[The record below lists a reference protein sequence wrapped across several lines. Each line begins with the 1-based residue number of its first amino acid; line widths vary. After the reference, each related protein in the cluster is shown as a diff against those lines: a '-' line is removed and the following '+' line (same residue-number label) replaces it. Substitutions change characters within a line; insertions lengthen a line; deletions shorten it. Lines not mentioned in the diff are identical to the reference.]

1 MVTAYQGFCTFR
13 RHDRAVNWLGFASAV
28 GLYVGA
34 YLAVASAV
42 PAGGTV
48 PVAAAAV
55 VAAAAAGLWLGW
67 LYGRAVGSPYGNVM
81 LALGIP
87 PLVPWPVYAT
97 PFPGLAAT
105 GDTWAH
111 HRRRP
116 GRSRGVGLGAVGRG
130 PRVRADGRPRR
141 LRAGGDAVRL
151 PGGRRGADRRRVASR
166 GPTVCRGVAAEPEE
180 RVDLRLDVR
189 GWLVGLVVAPAVAVA
204 VYGRTTYGDRT
215 YSGIMLLAML
225 VLVHASVR
233 PESDGG
239 RQSEADGR

>member
-111 HRRRP
+111 P
-116 GRSRGVGLGAVGRG
+116 I
-130 PRVRADGRPRR
+130 
-141 LRAGGDAVRL
+141 
-151 PGGRRGADRRRVASR
+151 
-166 GPTVCRGVAAEPEE
+166 
-180 RVDLRLDVR
+180 
-189 GWLVGLVVAPAVAVA
+189 VVAPAALGGLVSVLWAVDRA
-204 VYGRTTYGDRT
+204 YGRMDDP
-215 YSGIMLLAML
+215 A
-225 VLVHASVR
+225 A
-233 PESDGG
+233 
-239 RQSEADGR
+239 